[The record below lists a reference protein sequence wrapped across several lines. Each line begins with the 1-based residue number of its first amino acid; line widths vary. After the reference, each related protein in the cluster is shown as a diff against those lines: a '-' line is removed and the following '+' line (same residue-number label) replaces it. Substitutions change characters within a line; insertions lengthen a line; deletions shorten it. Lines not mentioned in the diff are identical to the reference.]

1 MEIKDKLTVMYISRF
16 FITKIIVDKVNE
28 ISI

>member
-16 FITKIIVDKVNE
+16 FITKIIVDKVNK